1 MKRRKIP
8 RQKEKIEYKSRLIGI
23 SMFLIVLVGG
33 MFFGM
38 ILPLRPTVSMEEKRN
53 LTKFPKFTV
62 SSFLDGSYFSDISL
76 WYSDTYPMRDGL
88 IVADQRVKSLYGM
101 TPETKI
107 VGGNISGDEI
117 PTVQTEEK
125 EEENETAISTTVT
138 STVAEADSTMV
149 SGEEKEVRKVEP
161 PDSKQIDQEFQKQV
175 TGGLYIKKDAAYNIY
190 YYVQNSADIYI
201 STLNQVANE
210 LAGQTNIYSMLI
222 PNNSRVILSQEE
234 LDKMGGSD
242 EVQAI
247 EYYYSRLNENVNTVD
262 AYNILR
268 EHNNEYLFFRTD
280 HHWTQIGAYYA
291 YQKFCEKKGITA
303 HSLDYFEKKEYGDFL
318 GSYYFELK
326 GQSPNAAAA
335 MKANPDQVT
344 AYIPK
349 GTNQMKVWKAD
360 GSQHDWALIQDAA
373 DWNIGAKYDLFLGG
387 DNPLTIIENPNISDG
402 SSCLVLKES
411 YGNVFIPFLVDHYQT
426 VYAVDF
432 RYSDMNILDY
442 VKQHNIQDLIL
453 LNNISIVANTTI
465 IDTIHNLLS

>member
-8 RQKEKIEYKSRLIGI
+8 RQKEWMENRCCLIGI
-23 SMFLIVLVGG
+23 SLFLIVLIGG
-33 MFFGM
+33 MFLGM

-53 LTKFPKFTV
+53 LTKFPKFTI

-76 WYSDTYPMRDGL
+76 WYSDTYPMRDRL
-88 IVADQRVKSLYGM
+88 IAADQRVKSLYGV

-107 VGGNISGDEI
+107 VGGNMSGDAI
-117 PTVQTEEK
+117 PTIQTEEK
-125 EEENETAISTTVT
+125 EENSESTTSTKQET
-138 STVAEADSTMV
+138 SSSTA
-149 SGEEKEVRKVEP
+149 SEEKKEVRKVEP

-190 YYVQNSADIYI
+190 YYVQNSADLYI
-201 STLNQVANE
+201 STLNNVANE
-210 LAGQTNIYSMLI
+210 LAGQTNVYSMLI
-222 PNNSRVILSQEE
+222 PNNSRVLLSQEE
-234 LDKMGGSD
+234 LDGMGGSD

-247 EYYYSRLNENVNTVD
+247 EYYYSRLNDNVKTVD
-262 AYNILR
+262 IYNILR
-268 EHNNEYLFFRTD
+268 EHNDEYLFFRTD
-280 HHWTQIGAYYA
+280 HHWTQMGAYYA

-303 HSLDYFEKKEYGDFL
+303 HNLDYFEKKEYGDFL

-326 GQSPNAAAA
+326 SQSPNAAAT
-335 MKANPDQVT
+335 MKSNPDQVT

-360 GSQHDWALIQDAA
+360 GSQHDWALIQNAV
-373 DWNIGAKYDLFLGG
+373 DWKIGAKYDLFMGG
-387 DNPLTIIENPNISDG
+387 DNPLTIIENPNINDG

-411 YGNVFIPFLVDHYQT
+411 YGNVFVPFLVDHYQT

-453 LNNISIVANTTI
+453 LNNVSIVANTTI

>member
-8 RQKEKIEYKSRLIGI
+8 RQKEWMENRCCLIGI
-23 SMFLIVLVGG
+23 SLFLIVLIGG
-33 MFFGM
+33 MFLGM

-53 LTKFPKFTV
+53 LTKFPKFTI

-76 WYSDTYPMRDGL
+76 WYSDTYPMRDRL
-88 IVADQRVKSLYGM
+88 IAADQRVKSLYGV

-107 VGGNISGDEI
+107 VGGNMSGDAI
-117 PTVQTEEK
+117 PTIQAEEK
-125 EEENETAISTTVT
+125 EENSESTTSTKQET
-138 STVAEADSTMV
+138 SSSTA
-149 SGEEKEVRKVEP
+149 SEENKEVRKVEP

-190 YYVQNSADIYI
+190 YYVQNSADLYI
-201 STLNQVANE
+201 STLNNVANE
-210 LAGQTNIYSMLI
+210 LAGQTNVYSMLI
-222 PNNSRVILSQEE
+222 PNNSRVLLSQEE
-234 LDKMGGSD
+234 LDGMGGSD

-247 EYYYSRLNENVNTVD
+247 EYYYSRLNDNVKTVD
-262 AYNILR
+262 IYNILR
-268 EHNNEYLFFRTD
+268 EHNDEYLFFRTD
-280 HHWTQIGAYYA
+280 HHWTQMGAYYA

-303 HSLDYFEKKEYGDFL
+303 HNLDYFEKKEYGDFL

-326 GQSPNAAAA
+326 SQSPNAAAT
-335 MKANPDQVT
+335 MRANPDQVT
-344 AYIPK
+344 AYIPR
-349 GTNQMKVWKAD
+349 GTNQMKVWKSD
-360 GSQHDWALIQDAA
+360 GSQHDWALIQNAV
-373 DWNIGAKYDLFLGG
+373 DWKIGAKYDLFMGG
-387 DNPLTIIENPNISDG
+387 DNPLTIIENPNINDG

-411 YGNVFIPFLVDHYQT
+411 YGSVFVPFLVDHYQT

-453 LNNISIVANTTI
+453 LNNVSIVANTTI

>member
-8 RQKEKIEYKSRLIGI
+8 RQREWMEHRCYKIGI
-23 SMFLIVLVGG
+23 SLFLIVLIGG
-33 MFFGM
+33 MLLGV
-38 ILPLRPTVSMEEKRN
+38 ILPLRPTMSVEEKRN

-76 WYSDTYPMRDGL
+76 WYSDSYPMRDGL
-88 IVADQRVKSLYGM
+88 IAADQRVKSLYGV

-107 VGGNISGDEI
+107 VGGNMSGDEI
-117 PTVQTEEK
+117 PTVQTEKK
-125 EEENETAISTTVT
+125 EENSESTTSIAT
-138 STVAEADSTMV
+138 ETSSSTVS
-149 SGEEKEVRKVEP
+149 EERKEVRKVEP

-190 YYVQNSADIYI
+190 YYVQNSADLYI
-201 STLNQVANE
+201 STLNNVANE
-210 LAGQTNIYSMLI
+210 LAGQTNVYSVLI
-222 PNNSRVILSQEE
+222 PNNSRVLLSQEE
-234 LDKMGGSD
+234 LDGMGGSD

-247 EYYYSRLNENVNTVD
+247 EYYYSRLNNNVKTVD
-262 AYNILR
+262 VYHTLR

-303 HSLDYFEKKEYGDFL
+303 HNLDYFEKKEYGDFL

-326 GQSPNAAAA
+326 SQSPNAAAT

-360 GSQHDWALIQDAA
+360 GSQHDWALIQNAV
-373 DWNIGAKYDLFLGG
+373 DWKIGAKYDLFMGG

-411 YGNVFIPFLVDHYQT
+411 YGNVFVPFLVDHYET

-453 LNNISIVANTTI
+453 LNNVSIVANTTI